1 MVKVY
6 ERKERIDGEMLS
18 EIHGLVY
25 YSFYFIS
32 FDFTRS
38 FVNPVGSVSSGDI
51 CVVLPNNSLTTRPK

>member
-38 FVNPVGSVSSGDI
+38 FVNPVGSV
-51 CVVLPNNSLTTRPK
+51 VLLLPNNSLTTRPK